1 MVVTAVM
8 ETMRR
13 RGTNGAFG
21 LASADEEQRKACV
34 DYYRHLLRK
43 IDAINTRFP
52 GKIIAL
58 EMQAAPQ
65 AGNPSVEQATAA
77 FSRSVRE
84 ITSWDWSCDLVL
96 EHCDA
101 MTGPAPRKGFLPLAQ
116 VLEVVKET
124 DISVC
129 INWARS
135 AIEGRNIALPP
146 EHVKAALEAG
156 KLGALMFSGT
166 SVRGAYGEWQDLHAP
181 FSPFCADS
189 LMTTEQVKALFTA
202 ASAATLKFSGIKL
215 LEINA
220 NANVSHRIAI
230 LRDGISEMKKQR
242 NNNKNLIPVTF
253 TEILNMNISTHA
265 LQADIPRQRW
275 LRIIPPILIACIISY
290 MDRVN
295 IAFAMPG
302 GMDEELGISAT
313 MAGLAGG
320 IFFIGYLFLQVPGGK
335 IAVHGSGKKFI
346 GWSLVAWA
354 VISVLTGVV
363 TNQYQLLALRF
374 LLGVAEGGMLPVVL
388 TMISNWFPDAER
400 GRANAIVIMF
410 VPIAGIITAPLS
422 GWIITALDWRWLFI
436 IEGLMSIVV
445 LVLWVFTVYDRP
457 QEARWISEAE
467 KNYLIQT
474 LAAEQQAIA
483 GKAVKNASL
492 SAVLSDKTM
501 WQLIALNFFYQTG
514 IYGYTLWLPTILK
527 ELTHT
532 SIGQVG
538 MLAILPY
545 VGAIAGMFLFSSLSD
560 RTGKRKL
567 FVSLPLIGFA
577 LCMFLSV
584 ALKENIWLA
593 YAALVGC
600 GFFLQSAAGVF
611 WTIPA
616 RLFSA
621 EMAGGARGVINALGN
636 LGGFCG
642 PYAVGVLITLYSKDA
657 GVYCLAV
664 SLALASLLAL
674 MLPAKCDAGAESN
687 PGVNPHKHAA

>member
-1 MVVTAVM
+1 MNTSSYATTA
-8 ETMRR
+8 
-13 RGTNGAFG
+13 N
-21 LASADEEQRKACV
+21 
-34 DYYRHLLRK
+34 
-43 IDAINTRFP
+43 
-52 GKIIAL
+52 
-58 EMQAAPQ
+58 
-65 AGNPSVEQATAA
+65 
-77 FSRSVRE
+77 
-84 ITSWDWSCDLVL
+84 
-96 EHCDA
+96 
-101 MTGPAPRKGFLPLAQ
+101 
-116 VLEVVKET
+116 
-124 DISVC
+124 
-129 INWARS
+129 
-135 AIEGRNIALPP
+135 
-146 EHVKAALEAG
+146 
-156 KLGALMFSGT
+156 
-166 SVRGAYGEWQDLHAP
+166 
-181 FSPFCADS
+181 
-189 LMTTEQVKALFTA
+189 
-202 ASAATLKFSGIKL
+202 
-215 LEINA
+215 
-220 NANVSHRIAI
+220 
-230 LRDGISEMKKQR
+230 
-242 NNNKNLIPVTF
+242 
-253 TEILNMNISTHA
+253 
-265 LQADIPRQRW
+265 IPRQRW

-302 GMDEELGISAT
+302 GMDQDLGITAT

-320 IFFIGYLFLQVPGGK
+320 IFFLGYLFLQVPGGK

-354 VISVLTGVV
+354 VISVFTGLV
-363 TNQYQLLALRF
+363 TNHYQLLALRF

-436 IEGLMSIVV
+436 IEGLLSLVV
-445 LVLWVFTVYDRP
+445 LVMWALTVYDRP
-457 QEARWISEAE
+457 QEARWISDAE
-467 KNYLIQT
+467 KKYLVET
-474 LAAEQQAIA
+474 LAAEQRAIA
-483 GKAVKNASL
+483 GKTTMNASL
-492 SAVLSDKTM
+492 GTVLSDRTM

-532 SIGQVG
+532 SMGQVG

-577 LCMFLSV
+577 TCMFLSV
-584 ALKENIWLA
+584 VLKESVWLS
-593 YAALVGC
+593 YTALVGC

-657 GVYCLAV
+657 GVYCLAI
-664 SLALASLLAL
+664 SLAIAAL
-674 MLPAKCDAGAESN
+674 MALLLPSRCDANSSSIGA
-687 PGVNPHKHAA
+687 VNAPKRAI